1 MGLKRHIKIKLKKIN
16 TYNQSEGYSL
26 MEILVSLA
34 VISIVSIA
42 MLALFTNSV
51 TGVFSAGQRS
61 DSIHIEQEGIEKQL
75 AEDNTGNTSLEMNFV
90 GSSDSLLISIDGNVV
105 NEGSLTTFVPNS
117 GNID

>member
-1 MGLKRHIKIKLKKIN
+1 MGFKRHIKFKLKRLNK
-16 TYNQSEGYSL
+16 YNQIGGFSL
-26 MEILVSLA
+26 TEILVSVA
-34 VISIVSIA
+34 VILIVSIA

-61 DSIHIEQEGIEKQL
+61 DGIHIEQEIIEKQL

-90 GSSDSLLISIDGNVV
+90 GSSDSILISIDGKVV
-105 NEGSLTTFVPNS
+105 NEGSLTTFIPNT